1 MRNLFG
7 SYRSPRRSSY
17 AKGAWWTGHFAEVL
31 GAITGFAFGFA
42 LALITGGLGLGLGM
56 DWLPWLLLV
65 VGAIGARALVRRQ
78 YRP

>member
-1 MRNLFG
+1 MPSN
-7 SYRSPRRSSY
+7 YT
-17 AKGAWWTGHFAEVL
+17 KGAWWTGHFAEVL

-42 LALITGGLGLGLGM
+42 FYALGRAAGVDL

-65 VGAIGARALVRRQ
+65 AGGISARALVRRQ